1 MSSHTRPWSSKL
13 PSLHP
18 LTLGTQNLG
27 CDYDTTSQ
35 SVAVVREAMDAGV
48 SLHTSHNYNNGQSLN
63 ILKLAFREAPS
74 SIPPL
79 IGKIYCYN
87 AAQIRL
93 DVEEILERLPIDSLP
108 VGQLA
113 KNDHREREIVEDIIN
128 EGPMFDALC
137 ELKDKGL
144 VGHWTFEIFQKFGS
158 DAQKALE
165 HDLFDSVTFYF
176 NLLERETG
184 NDNWEQIRNKG
195 LPIIALR
202 GLCGGLVEPA
212 NEFMAG
218 QPGKPAGMVDRR
230 KELQGLFD
238 ESGCASWAELSIRFL
253 RSREQV
259 RSIVIGTGRS
269 ERLRQNIR
277 LVENAAPLD
286 PALVER
292 IESLQRTWAAGR
304 TFDPNSPWV

>member
-165 HDLFDSVTFYF
+165 TFEEINRLSDDLSSSID
-176 NLLERETG
+176 E
-184 NDNWEQIRNKG
+184 
-195 LPIIALR
+195 IAI
-202 GLCGGLVEPA
+202 GTSQQSESTEEVA
-212 NEFMAG
+212 M
-218 QPGKPAGMVDRR
+218 MVDEAAN
-230 KELQGLFD
+230 KAEMISD
-238 ESGCASWAELSIRFL
+238 EISEIAGSSTAAHETLTALSE
-253 RSREQV
+253 S
-259 RSIVIGTGRS
+259 
-269 ERLRQNIR
+269 
-277 LVENAAPLD
+277 
-286 PALVER
+286 PATD
-292 IESLQRTWAAGR
+292 S
-304 TFDPNSPWV
+304 